1 MKQGPGVDDVL
12 MPSTPLAYPQVDRG
26 CFASFRVVESS
37 IPQFT
42 PFFAP
47 GSIPGSSTT
56 KMWQQFLRP
65 RDDHQKVPQKPGR
78 AQIYSDGVVESDDD
92 RSPIPHIYTLRE
104 AANAPRVPGE
114 WLRTRL
120 ANGTFA
126 GLRRGSRWAMTEQQI
141 LAVIES
147 MTVPAREPE
156 SYPGGLSRRSWLYH
170 IAIGR
175 PKALDKS
182 KAALAQRMH
191 AGGEPASI
199 IAASLGVSRATIYRV
214 LAGEQ

>member
-1 MKQGPGVDDVL
+1 L

-26 CFASFRVVESS
+26 CFVSFRVVESS

-104 AANAPRVPGE
+104 AANALRVPGE

-170 IAIGR
+170 QR
-175 PKALDKS
+175 RREKS
-182 KAALAQRMH
+182 TSPRTPCGARAKSSACPHLVSHGSCRAPRSRRSHARVDPEAA
-191 AGGEPASI
+191 
-199 IAASLGVSRATIYRV
+199 RAV
-214 LAGEQ
+214 GAVEA